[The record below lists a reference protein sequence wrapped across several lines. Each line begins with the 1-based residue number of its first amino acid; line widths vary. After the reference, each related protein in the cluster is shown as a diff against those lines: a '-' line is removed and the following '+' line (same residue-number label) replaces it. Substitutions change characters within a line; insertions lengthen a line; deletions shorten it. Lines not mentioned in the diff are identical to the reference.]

1 MKAKALRLP
10 ETLLDAVRFAEKK
23 ERLDEPTTLRK
34 FLRLGAERYVGD
46 LYARGNISLREAAGI
61 LNVSLREVL
70 ELFWDMG
77 IAGNAGADETLKAIS
92 VIEKKHRKETS
103 RRN

>member
-10 ETLLDAVRFAEKK
+10 DNLLDAIKFAGKK

-34 FLRLGAERYVGD
+34 FLRLGAEKYVAD
-46 LYARGNISLREAAGI
+46 SYARGDISLREAAKVLDI
-61 LNVSLREVL
+61 TARETL

-77 IAGNAGADETLKAIS
+77 LAGNVNADKTWRAIS
-92 VIEKKHRKETS
+92 FVEKKRAK
-103 RRN
+103 RRGNNH

>member
-10 ETLLDAVRFAEKK
+10 DNLLDAVKFAEKR

-34 FLRLGAERYVGD
+34 FLRLGAEKYVGD
-46 LYARGNISLREAAGI
+46 SYARGDISLREAAKVLDI
-61 LNVSLREVL
+61 TAHETL

-77 IAGNAGADETLKAIS
+77 IAGNVDADMALKAIS
-92 VIEKKHRKETS
+92 FAEKSAKGQKRV
-103 RRN
+103 